1 MTWHKLL
8 IFLFVLAFLS
18 EPVLGNPE
26 LRPADAAVSL
36 RDTVLWLSEKQPID
50 ADAILA
56 GLYDD
61 KFAPYRD
68 ARVPAV
74 NHPFWLKMQFLGPAS
89 SMPLVLITNAR
100 LFDTL
105 DVYIRDGSS
114 GTPWQRTA
122 LGLSREKPDDVPPV
136 PFFAVPFAPQ
146 PNATVTIY
154 AHIDTAIPEPM
165 EWIVSSE
172 RLAPKIY
179 KRFSLGVDSMLG
191 VLYALTAMY
200 FALAFTSGY
209 ARGSLWLALMT
220 LFSIGMV
227 ITLNQGFHERGN
239 LHSYEII
246 LFFAY
251 VGSPVLYQLARS
263 VLELPRYFP
272 RLDRWMIYLT
282 TSYLLALP
290 VAFFIGVKPVLS
302 FLTIQSMVGQTG
314 FLTLC
319 FVSFWKK
326 LPSRHYYT
334 WGMGS
339 FWIGCS
345 LASLSAEGLIKNTVH
360 FEQGYV
366 GGLVM
371 QIFMFGLAINS
382 RVRDLR
388 IERERLARDA
398 DVANAESRAKSD
410 FLAVMSHEIRTP
422 MNGVLGMVELLR
434 DTPLNETQRYYS
446 EAIQSSGRTL
456 LTVINDILDF
466 SKIES
471 GKLELENIPF
481 ALDQL
486 VIELIAPYRINYG
499 GRNIEFLAD
508 IAPQAPNDLR
518 GDPVRLQQA
527 IGNLLANAFKFTE
540 SGHIKL
546 HISAGKTSASRTE
559 LTISVSDTGIGISAE
574 EQLKLFSS
582 FQQAATETTR
592 KYGGT
597 GLGLAI
603 CKRLVLAMHGS
614 IGVESS
620 LGKGSTFQ
628 FTVELERTELPNTV
642 LADFNVDLTGRHF
655 LIIDDN
661 RRYLE
666 LFRSQMDVLGLPV
679 DTAHSVA
686 DAMDKISERVP
697 DLIIIDKDMP
707 DMDGLSVA
715 SQLRGDARYSAIP
728 LLLVTA
734 SCGLPNRETLF
745 AAGIQV
751 AAVKPVSLGQLKR
764 LLQQALSDKYVAL
777 PDNGSTESEISPC
790 QVLVAEDNVVNREV
804 IRGLLRKL
812 GIKPTIVEGGLDA
825 VKEACCRHFDLV
837 LMDYEMPDLDGCQ
850 ATKRIRDFERASGR
864 RETLIYALTAHAMAE
879 FELRTRNAGMNGHL
893 TKPVS
898 LQALQDVLNLLTADT
913 TPATRT
919 AT

>member
-1 MTWHKLL
+1 MTWHRLL
-8 IFLFVLAFLS
+8 IFLFILAFLS
-18 EPVLGNPE
+18 EPSFGSPE
-26 LRPADAAVSL
+26 LRAADSSISL
-36 RDTVLWLSEKQPID
+36 HTTTFWLSEKKPID
-50 ADAILA
+50 TNAILA
-56 GLYDD
+56 GQYDD
-61 KFAPYRD
+61 KFVAYGET
-68 ARVPAV
+68 RVPAV
-74 NHPFWLKMQFLGPAS
+74 LHPFWLKMQFSAPAS
-89 SMPLVLITNAR
+89 SMPLLLITNAR
-100 LFDTL
+100 LFNTL
-105 DVYIRDGSS
+105 DTYVRSDVPNAS
-114 GTPWQRTA
+114 WQHTA
-122 LGLSREKPDDVPPV
+122 LGLSRKKPDSVPPV
-136 PFFAVPFAPQ
+136 PFFAIPFTAPS
-146 PNATVTIY
+146 NATITIY
-154 AHIDTAIPEPM
+154 VRIDTAMPEPM
-165 EWIVSSE
+165 DWFVTTE
-172 RLAPKIY
+172 RFAPKLY
-179 KRFSLGVDSMLG
+179 KKLSFGVDSMLG
-191 VLYALTAMY
+191 ILYALTAMY

-209 ARGSLWLALMT
+209 ARGGLWLALMT

-227 ITLNQGFHERGN
+227 IALNQGFYERGSV
-239 LHSYEII
+239 HTYEII

-251 VGSPVLYQLARS
+251 AGIPVLYQLARAI
-263 VLELPRYFP
+263 LELKHYLP
-272 RLDRWMIYLT
+272 RLDRWMCYL
-282 TSYLLALP
+282 SSAYLSALP
-290 VAFFIGVKPVLS
+290 IAFFIGAKPVLS
-302 FLTIQSMVGQTG
+302 AVTIESMVGQTA
-314 FLTLC
+314 FLALC
-319 FVSFWKK
+319 VVSFRKQ
-326 LPSRHYYT
+326 LPGRHYYS

-339 FWIGCS
+339 FWLGCS
-345 LASLSAEGLIKNTVH
+345 LASLSAEGLIANTVH

-388 IERERLARDA
+388 IERERLAHEA
-398 DVANAESRAKSD
+398 EMANAESRAKSD

-486 VIELIAPYRINYG
+486 VIELIAPFRINYG
-499 GRNIEFLAD
+499 GKNIEFVAD
-508 IAPQAPNDLR
+508 IAPDTPNDLR

-540 SGHIKL
+540 SGRINL
-546 HISAGKTSASRTE
+546 HIAARKTSANRAE
-559 LTISVSDTGIGISAE
+559 LMISVSDTGIGISAV
-574 EQLKLFSS
+574 EQQKLFGS
-582 FQQAATETTR
+582 FQQAATETAR

-603 CKRLVLAMHGS
+603 CKRLVVAMNGS

-620 LGKGSTFQ
+620 LGTGSTFR
-628 FTVELERTELPNTV
+628 FSIELERAELPDPVPT
-642 LADFNVDLTGRHF
+642 DFNVDLAGRHF

-661 RRYLE
+661 SGYLA
-666 LFRSQMDVLGLPV
+666 LFRSQMEVLGLPV
-679 DTAHSVA
+679 DTAQSVSEA
-686 DAMDKISERVP
+686 IEKISKKIP

-707 DMDGLSVA
+707 DMDGLRVA
-715 SQLRGDARYSAIP
+715 SQLRGDVRYSMIP

-734 SCGLPNRETLF
+734 SCGLPNRETLL

-751 AAVKPVSLGQLKR
+751 AAVKPVSLRQLKR
-764 LLQQALSDKYVAL
+764 LLQQALSDKVVAL
-777 PDNGSTESEISPC
+777 PENNSIETAISSHR
-790 QVLVAEDNVVNREV
+790 VLVAEDNIVNREV

-825 VKEACCRHFDLV
+825 VKEACRSQFDLV

-850 ATKRIRDFERASGR
+850 ATKRIRDFEKASGR

-879 FELRTRNAGMNGHL
+879 FELRTRKAGMNGHL

-898 LQALQDVLNLLTADT
+898 LQALKDVLDLLAANAATG
-913 TPATRT
+913 PA
-919 AT
+919 A